1 MKEPGKQSD
10 RKVIFAAAVLLAL
23 LLVFAG
29 YRALRHSA
37 GLLLGDFFYPYL
49 ALSQRTTQGVSEQS
63 LLLLSRSE
71 LAAKAE
77 ALMRENRKLAIR
89 VGETENLAEDNRALR
104 QLLYLPPPA
113 GWNYHAAQVLLRD
126 PMFWREHFTVS
137 IEPDSQIVPG
147 SAVISS
153 GPDGVPALVGV
164 VSRVGRR
171 NAEVETLFSPRLRL
185 SLAFENGGTGFLNTG
200 ERQPVSG
207 KLPVGHMPVN
217 LKYATGEKVCSTGY
231 ETGIPRGVRIGT
243 LSTADG
249 VDPDFSSV
257 QYITG
262 LVTPQADFDN
272 LRHLMIAVPS
282 ESAEAKEARP

>member
-29 YRALRHSA
+29 YRALRRSA

-71 LAAKAE
+71 LAAKTE
-77 ALMRENRKLAIR
+77 ALMKENSTLAIR
-89 VGETENLAEDNRALR
+89 VNAAENLAEDNRELR
-104 QLLYLPPPA
+104 KLLKLPAPA
-113 GWNYHAAQVLLRD
+113 GWNYRAAQVLLRD

-137 IEPDSQIVPG
+137 IGPEAGIEPG
-147 SAVISS
+147 AAVISS
-153 GPDGVPALVGV
+153 GPDGIPALVGV

-200 ERQPVSG
+200 ERQPVTG

-217 LKYATGEKVCSTGY
+217 LKYSAGEKVRSTGY
-231 ETGIPRGVRIGT
+231 ETGIPRGIRIGT
-243 LSTADG
+243 LSTADE
-249 VDPDFSSV
+249 VDPNFSST
-257 QYITG
+257 QYVTG
-262 LVTPQADFDN
+262 LLTPQADFDS
-272 LRHLMIAVPS
+272 LRYLVIAVPAN
-282 ESAEAKEARP
+282 AEAAEARP

>member
-29 YRALRHSA
+29 YRALRRSA

-71 LAAKAE
+71 LAAKTE
-77 ALMRENRKLAIR
+77 ALMKENSTLAIR
-89 VGETENLAEDNRALR
+89 VNATENLAEDNRELR
-104 QLLYLPPPA
+104 QLLKLPAPV
-113 GWNYHAAQVLLRD
+113 GWNYRAAQILLRD

-137 IEPDSQIVPG
+137 IGPEAGIEPG
-147 SAVISS
+147 AAVISS

-217 LKYATGEKVCSTGY
+217 LKYSAGEKVRSTGY
-231 ETGIPRGVRIGT
+231 ETGIPRGIRIGT
-243 LSTADG
+243 LSTADE
-249 VDPDFSSV
+249 VDPNFSST
-257 QYITG
+257 QYVTG
-262 LVTPQADFDN
+262 LLTPQADFDN
-272 LRHLMIAVPS
+272 LRYLVIAVP
-282 ESAEAKEARP
+282 ANAGEAAEARP

>member
-29 YRALRHSA
+29 YRALRRSA

-71 LAAKAE
+71 LAAKTE
-77 ALMRENRKLAIR
+77 ALMKENSKLAIR
-89 VGETENLAEDNRALR
+89 VNAAENLADDNRELR
-104 QLLYLPPPA
+104 KLLKLPAPA
-113 GWNYHAAQVLLRD
+113 GWNYRAAQVLLRD

-137 IEPDSQIVPG
+137 IGPESGIEPG
-147 SAVISS
+147 AAVISS
-153 GPDGVPALVGV
+153 GPDGLPALVGV

-171 NAEVETLFSPRLRL
+171 NAEVETLFSPRMRL

-217 LKYATGEKVCSTGY
+217 LKYSAGEKAGSTGY
-231 ETGIPRGVRIGT
+231 ETGIPRGIRIGT
-243 LSTADG
+243 LSTADE
-249 VDPDFSSV
+249 VDPNFSST
-257 QYITG
+257 QYVTG
-262 LVTPQADFDN
+262 LLTPQADFDN
-272 LRHLMIAVPS
+272 LRYLVIAVPANAG
-282 ESAEAKEARP
+282 EAAEARQ

>member
-10 RKVIFAAAVLLAL
+10 RKVIFAATVLLAL

-29 YRALRHSA
+29 YRALRRSA

-71 LAAKAE
+71 LAAKTE
-77 ALMRENRKLAIR
+77 ALMKENSTLAIR
-89 VGETENLAEDNRALR
+89 VNAAENLAEDNRELR
-104 QLLYLPPPA
+104 KLLKLPAPT
-113 GWNYHAAQVLLRD
+113 GWNYRAAQVLLRD
-126 PMFWREHFTVS
+126 PMFWRERFTVS
-137 IEPDSQIVPG
+137 IGPESGIEPG
-147 SAVISS
+147 AAVISS

-207 KLPVGHMPVN
+207 KLPVGHLPVN
-217 LKYATGEKVCSTGY
+217 LKYSAGEKARSTGY
-231 ETGIPRGVRIGT
+231 ETGIPCGIRIGT
-243 LSTADG
+243 LSTADE
-249 VDPDFSSV
+249 VDPNFSST
-257 QYITG
+257 QYVTG
-262 LVTPQADFDN
+262 LLTPQADFDN
-272 LRHLMIAVPS
+272 LRYLVIAVPVN
-282 ESAEAKEARP
+282 AGEAAEARP